1 MAGQLQYQQ
10 TYDPNSFQVSQ
21 PSWWDLGRKAINAAI
36 EWALPVPGEYGETS
50 GVPGGGI
57 SPGGVPQTQPPAMN
71 WTPWL
76 LGGGILL
83 VGLFAFTK
91 R

>member
-21 PSWWDLGRKAINAAI
+21 PSWWDQFFKSINTAI
-36 EWALPVPGEYGETS
+36 ERALPVPGEYGETS

-57 SPGGVPQTQPPAMN
+57 SPGGAPATQAMN

-76 LGGGILL
+76 IAGGIAVFGLL
-83 VGLFAFTK
+83 AFTK